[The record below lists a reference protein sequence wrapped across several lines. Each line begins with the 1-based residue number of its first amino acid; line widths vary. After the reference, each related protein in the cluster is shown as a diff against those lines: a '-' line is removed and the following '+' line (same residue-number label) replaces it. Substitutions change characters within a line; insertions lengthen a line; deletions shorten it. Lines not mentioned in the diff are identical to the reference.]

1 MKRSPSR
8 NVVIK
13 GTLVEGIKESGLFM
27 SIPWVREQFIEKL
40 GVDPYPGTLNL
51 EIKDSQDLDKLTELK
66 SRAGIDILPMDPG
79 FCSAKCFHVL
89 ICGKVKGAI
98 VIPLIDDYPE
108 SKLEIIASER
118 LKDLLSLK
126 VGDIVLIEIDLGN
139 RSERN
144 GVRSSRKTAG
154 KPTLVTTW

>member
-1 MKRSPSR
+1 MKPSSPR

-13 GTLVEGIKESGLFM
+13 GTLVEGIRESVFFM
-27 SIPWVREQFIEKL
+27 SIPWVREQFIGKL
-40 GVDPYPGTLNL
+40 GIDPYPGTLNL
-51 EIKDSQDLDKLTELK
+51 EIKDSHDFDKLKEVK
-66 SRAGIDILPMDPG
+66 NRAGIEITPMEPG

-98 VIPLIDDYPE
+98 LIPLVEDYSE

-126 VGDIVLIEIDLGN
+126 VGDIVPIEIDLTN
-139 RSERN
+139 RSED
-144 GVRSSRKTAG
+144 SLSG
-154 KPTLVTTW
+154 KGI

>member
-1 MKRSPSR
+1 MKPSPSR

-40 GVDPYPGTLNL
+40 GIDPYPGTLNL
-51 EIKDSQDLDKLTELK
+51 EIKDSQDLDKLTEVK
-66 SRAGIDILPMDPG
+66 SRAGIEILPMDPG
-79 FCSAKCFHVL
+79 FCSARCFHVL

-98 VIPLIDDYPE
+98 VIPLVDDYPE

-118 LKDLLSLK
+118 LKDPLSLK
-126 VGDIVLIEIDLGN
+126 VGDVVLIEIDLGN
-139 RSERN
+139 RS
-144 GVRSSRKTAG
+144 V
-154 KPTLVTTW
+154 

>member
-1 MKRSPSR
+1 VKRSPSM
-8 NVVIK
+8 NVVVK
-13 GTLVEGIKESGLFM
+13 GTLVEGMKESGLFM

-40 GVDPYPGTLNL
+40 GFDPYPATLNL
-51 EIKDSQDLDKLTELK
+51 EVKNPQDLDKLKEVK
-66 SRAGIDILPMDPG
+66 NRAGIEIIPMDPG

-98 VIPLIDDYPE
+98 VIPLVEEYPE

-126 VGDIVLIEIDLGN
+126 GGDTVPIEIDL
-139 RSERN
+139 
-144 GVRSSRKTAG
+144 VI
-154 KPTLVTTW
+154 

>member
-1 MKRSPSR
+1 MKRSPSV

-13 GTLVEGIKESGLFM
+13 GTLVEGMKESGLFM

-40 GVDPYPGTLNL
+40 GIDPYPATLNL
-51 EIKDSQDLDKLTELK
+51 EVNNPQDFDKLKEVK
-66 SRAGIDILPMDPG
+66 NRAGIEILPLDPG

-98 VIPLIDDYPE
+98 VIPLVEDYAE

-139 RSERN
+139 MPEDR
-144 GVRSSRKTAG
+144 
-154 KPTLVTTW
+154 LF